1 MAWSLPGSVCG
12 NACRK
17 KIVCCKDEYCIP
29 EAAQAAE
36 QPHENHVLEDHK
48 STMVYVNSDHVVYHV
63 FCVIY
68 GFLCNTYL
76 TLLGSLVRRGAP
88 RLWF

>member
-48 STMVYVNSDHVVYHV
+48 SYDSYVNSDHVVYHV

-68 GFLCNTYL
+68 VSFVQYIFNL
-76 TLLGSLVRRGAP
+76 TRKFGAASR